1 MTKKDSFDK
10 DFDFEKEYGFD
21 PNTILDPEFESDEAM
36 QTSFDASFDQTFIK
50 EFDTKFDE
58 EFDARFTATFGGEFT
73 EALKEEAETKPEAPQ
88 YTEPAFDLA
97 DFDESIIDQSAFED
111 DAEEVSEVAET
122 AE

>member
-50 EFDTKFDE
+50 EFAIKGRKLSLHTTVKDGDIKEDQTKFKLKDYIE
-58 EFDARFTATFGGEFT
+58 ANFG
-73 EALKEEAETKPEAPQ
+73 K
-88 YTEPAFDLA
+88 
-97 DFDESIIDQSAFED
+97 
-111 DAEEVSEVAET
+111 
-122 AE
+122 